1 MTLSRACLLCIA
13 QGLFVRNGTAFDIFV
28 DVKDKQSISDL
39 GILYARLL
47 TMGICNPVRR
57 LLLSAT
63 C

>member
-1 MTLSRACLLCIA
+1 M
-13 QGLFVRNGTAFDIFV
+13 RNGTAFDIFV